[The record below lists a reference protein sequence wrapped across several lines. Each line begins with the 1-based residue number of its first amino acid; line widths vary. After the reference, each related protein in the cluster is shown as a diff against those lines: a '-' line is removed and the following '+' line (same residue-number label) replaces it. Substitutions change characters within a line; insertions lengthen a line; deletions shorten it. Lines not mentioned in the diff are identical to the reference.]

1 MAHNQI
7 TVLASYVTELIF
19 HVPRIMRLGET
30 IEGNFETGY
39 GGKGFNMAVA
49 AKRSGGNVNV
59 VMKVGKDVFG
69 DTAVRM
75 LNDEG
80 INTDTVYR
88 DEQKPSGAGVVL
100 LLPTGENAIAI
111 DSGANSLLSIDDVNR
126 SRTLIKNS
134 SIVLSPLEMPV
145 PAIQRAFD
153 IVKESDGI
161 TILNPAPARDIPDE
175 LYQLTDVITPNE
187 TEAELL
193 TGITINTETDV
204 MHAADVL
211 LTKGVQSV
219 VITRGEK
226 KVYIKN
232 QDINGFIYPPAVT
245 AVDTTGA
252 GDAFNG
258 ALAFSLAAGS
268 GLIDAVYY
276 ATQYSAL
283 KVTKKGTAIA
293 MPIESEINDFKRKT
307 ILESSF

>member
-1 MAHNQI
+1 MATNQI

-69 DTAVRM
+69 DTAVRL

-80 INTDTVYR
+80 IHTDTVYR

-111 DSGANSLLSIDDVNR
+111 DSGANTMLSIDDVNR
-126 SRTLIKNS
+126 CRDPIKKS
-134 SIVLSPLEMPV
+134 SIVLSPLEMPI
-145 PAIQRAFD
+145 PAIQRAFE
-153 IVKESDGI
+153 IAKEGDSI

-187 TEAELL
+187 TETEIL
-193 TGITINTETDV
+193 TGIELRTDLDV
-204 MHAADVL
+204 MRAVDVL
-211 LTKGVQSV
+211 IEKGVKNV
-219 VITRGEK
+219 IITRGGNS
-226 KVYIKN
+226 VYFRN
-232 QDINGFIYPPAVT
+232 GDINEFLYPPSITV
-245 AVDTTGA
+245 VDTTGA

-258 ALAFSLAAGS
+258 ALAYAMAEGQN
-268 GLIDAVYY
+268 IEIAVNY
-276 ATQYSAL
+276 ATRYAAL
-283 KVTKKGTAIA
+283 KVTRKGTSKA
-293 MPIESEINDFKRKT
+293 MPTKKEFKTFNEKR
-307 ILESSF
+307 